1 MVRLD
6 EAAVIN
12 TGLVTARK
20 QARGVSDSIIQY
32 KLLNLK
38 AINSKGFIE
47 DSLLDDF
54 ETLEEIKPIYITRMG
69 DIVVRLTFPFTAVLI
84 DEMHTGMIVPSHFV
98 VIRTNVK
105 KIIPEYLFWLLN
117 TEKVR
122 QQLQQNISSTMIGTV
137 KPMAYAALNI
147 QQITLEEQRKIA
159 DIYLLSKK
167 NLMLLNQLITQKELY
182 YKTAIDKI
190 QKEMRKNYEDNKE

>member
-1 MVRLD
+1 MRLD

-20 QARGVSDSIIQY
+20 QAKGVSGSMIQY
-32 KLLNLK
+32 RLLNLK
-38 AINSKGFIE
+38 AINNKGFIE

-54 ETLEEIKPIYITRMG
+54 ETLEKIKPIYITQMG
-69 DIVVRLTFPFTAVLI
+69 DVVVRLTVPFTAVLI

-98 VIRTNVK
+98 VIRTNTQI
-105 KIIPEYLFWLLN
+105 IIPEYLFWLLN
-117 TEKVR
+117 TEKIR
-122 QQLQQNISSTMIGTV
+122 QHLQQNINSTIIGTV
-137 KPMAYAALNI
+137 KPMSYASLDI

-167 NLMLLNQLITQKELY
+167 ELMLLDRLTKQKELY

-190 QKEMRKNYEDNKE
+190 QTEMRKNYENNKE

>member
-20 QARGVSDSIIQY
+20 QAKGVSDSIIQY

-47 DSLLDDF
+47 DSFLDDF

-69 DIVVRLTFPFTAVLI
+69 DVVVRLTFPFTAVLI

-98 VIRTNVK
+98 VIRTDTK

-122 QQLQQNISSTMIGTV
+122 QRLQQNISSTMIGTV
-137 KPMAYAALNI
+137 KPMTYAALNI

-167 NLMLLNQLITQKELY
+167 ELMLLDKFIKQKELY

-190 QKEMRKNYEDNKE
+190 QKEMRKNYENNKE

>member
-1 MVRLD
+1 MRLD

-20 QARGVSDSIIQY
+20 QAKGVSKSIIQY
-32 KLLNLK
+32 RLLNLK
-38 AINSKGFIE
+38 AINNKGFIE
-47 DSLLDDF
+47 DSLLDEF
-54 ETLEEIKPIYITRMG
+54 ETLEEIKPTYITQTG

-84 DEMHTGMIVPSHFV
+84 DEMHTGLIIPSHFV
-98 VIRTNVK
+98 VIRTNTK

-122 QQLQQNISSTMIGTV
+122 QQLQQNVNSTMIGTV
-137 KPMAYAALNI
+137 KPMSYAALKI
-147 QQITLEEQRKIA
+147 QQITLEEQREIA
-159 DIYLLSKK
+159 DIFLLAKK
-167 NLMLLNQLITQKELY
+167 ELMLLDQLTKQKELY

-190 QKEMRKNYEDNKE
+190 QKEMRKKYEDNKE

>member
-1 MVRLD
+1 MRLD

-20 QARGVSDSIIQY
+20 QAKVVRESIIQY
-32 KLLNLK
+32 RLLNLK
-38 AINSKGFIE
+38 AINNKGFIE

-54 ETLEEIKPIYITRMG
+54 ETLEEIKPTYITQMG
-69 DIVVRLTFPFTAVLI
+69 DIIVRLTYPFTAVLI
-84 DEMHTGMIVPSHFV
+84 DEMHTGLIIPSHFV
-98 VIRTNVK
+98 VIRTNTK

-122 QQLQQNISSTMIGTV
+122 QQLQQNVNSTMIGTV
-137 KPMAYAALNI
+137 KPMSYASLNI
-147 QQITLEEQRKIA
+147 EKITLEEQRKIA

-167 NLMLLNQLITQKELY
+167 ELMLLDQLIRRKELY

-190 QKEMRKNYEDNKE
+190 QKETRKNYENNKE